1 MCTTSAGGIP
11 EVPAMTA
18 DLNIILLVVQID
30 ELWPYSAMEKADHTI
45 LRLSY
50 LGSWAMITLYDTLSV
65 FELALSP
72 HLLVFGFIATILRV
86 CLGLA
91 LFVVFI
97 WPDGDGYIRLGP
109 LEEKGKELRLHVCY
123 QIHEILIF
131 DEATSALDAHTE
143 DHIKESIKSIGAG
156 RTTIIIAHRLSTVM
170 HADKIIVLG
179 KMHGVGVIEQQGTH
193 QELIKCPGVY
203 LNLWKKHI
211 GQA

>member
-50 LGSWAMITLYDTLSV
+50 LGSWAMITLARFIRGIYLAGWRWLYPPWSSGGERQRVALARVLS
-65 FELALSP
+65 
-72 HLLVFGFIATILRV
+72 
-86 CLGLA
+86 
-91 LFVVFI
+91 
-97 WPDGDGYIRLGP
+97 
-109 LEEKGKELRLHVCY
+109 

-203 LNLWKKHI
+203 LNIWKKHI